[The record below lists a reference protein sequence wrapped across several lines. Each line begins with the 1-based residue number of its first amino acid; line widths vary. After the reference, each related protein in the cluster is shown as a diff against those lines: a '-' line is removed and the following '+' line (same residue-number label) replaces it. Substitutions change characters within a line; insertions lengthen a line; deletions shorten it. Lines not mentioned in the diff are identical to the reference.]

1 MQRKKCI
8 GSAQLRGSD
17 KKKNGVKIASERE
30 TNSLQSLRGP
40 GKTVA
45 SRYHHHHHY
54 RRPHGGYNHSRFFS
68 SYPHRHLQKYHLQC
82 LAEPVVSICLIWIEF
97 SEHKNSS
104 ELSHLPKQIH
114 HIFTEGNKSNAGPIP
129 HSFEDR
135 GCISARLIN
144 MQNIRA
150 LLATR
155 IFPPLHTLQMCTNI
169 ITFCVFLKK
178 LRLAKKY
185 ANLVQT

>member
-1 MQRKKCI
+1 M
-8 GSAQLRGSD
+8 
-17 KKKNGVKIASERE
+17 ASH
-30 TNSLQSLRGP
+30 
-40 GKTVA
+40 
-45 SRYHHHHHY
+45 YHHHHHQH
-54 RRPHGGYNHSRFFS
+54 RPHGGYNHSPSFFFLLQLS
-68 SYPHRHLQKYHLQC
+68 SPPPSEIS
-82 LAEPVVSICLIWIEF
+82 LAVSTAPVVSICLIWIEF
-97 SEHKNSS
+97 TEQKKKKRKKQRWT
-104 ELSHLPKQIH
+104 EPSHLPKQIH

-169 ITFCVFLKK
+169 ITFVFFFFKK
-178 LRLAKKY
+178 TSFDWKEEVCKSC
-185 ANLVQT
+185 ANIITFWWKALGFKALNCPMWF